1 MNQWYNRLVLAFIG
15 ALLLMNPQVSFGQS
29 ISDCE
34 GAITLCGDFYTETE
48 ASFNTGAV
56 YEYTGICNQSL
67 EQSSVW
73 YTFTVQADGLL
84 SFIIDPLNPMDDYDW
99 GLFDITSGPLRR
111 AWDFRSG
118 APVRPERIE
127 AARSLIG
134 WEHLEWDGPYLRLPM
149 KGMELD
155 LGGIVKEYAVD
166 CAVKRLRDA
175 GVLSGM
181 VDLAGDIAVI
191 GNQPDGS
198 PWQISIR
205 DPFDEGS
212 VCAVNL
218 TDAAIATSGSYERR
232 IAYQGKDYGHLLDP
246 ETGWPAPGPASV
258 TVIDAHCLTAGA
270 VATTACLLTEE
281 KAANWLGSARLPW
294 LMVDQKTVISGPISS
309 DSTATAQDSVRSL

>member
-1 MNQWYNRLVLAFIG
+1 MGGPARVVIANTAEREPAELEALCEEVEQLVA
-15 ALLLMNPQVSFGQS
+15 
-29 ISDCE
+29 
-34 GAITLCGDFYTETE
+34 
-48 ASFNTGAV
+48 
-56 YEYTGICNQSL
+56 SL
-67 EQSSVW
+67 EQRYSRYREDSLVSLINRRAGSPQR
-73 YTFTVQADGLL
+73 TK
-84 SFIIDPLNPMDDYDW
+84 IDPETRALLELAKTLW
-99 GLFDITSGPLRR
+99 EATGGLFDITSGPLRR
-111 AWDFRSG
+111 AWDFQSG

-149 KGMELD
+149 RGMELD

-191 GNQPDGS
+191 GNQPNGS